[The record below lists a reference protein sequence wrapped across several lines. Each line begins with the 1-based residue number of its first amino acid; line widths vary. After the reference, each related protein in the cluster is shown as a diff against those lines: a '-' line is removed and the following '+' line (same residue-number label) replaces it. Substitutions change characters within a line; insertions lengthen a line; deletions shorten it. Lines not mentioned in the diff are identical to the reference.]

1 MSTKENLTKR
11 IIREYLLDEGLLR
24 KKASDARFEFG
35 FQFVYPPSTK
45 AFPMSVVKPKEKDF
59 IVISIGIQMSKQR
72 IDALSSLKGNK
83 KEEFFRDLKKFFILK
98 NVFFGI
104 DAQNFR
110 YEISEQIFLK
120 ESGKVSKNSFFRAIR
135 TIFNCAAYSNIIFEQ
150 YCSGKITTEEVPNIE
165 GKDFSLYT

>member
-1 MSTKENLTKR
+1 MSKKENLTKT
-11 IIREYLLDEGLLR
+11 IIRKYLLDEELLR
-24 KKASDARFEFG
+24 KKATDDRFEFG

-45 AFPMSVVKPKEKDF
+45 SFPMSVVKPKGKDF

-72 IDALSSLKGNK
+72 INALNSLENGK
-83 KEEFFRDLKKFFILK
+83 KENFFRDLRKFFILK

-120 ESGKVSKNSFFRAIR
+120 KNGDISKNSFYNAIR

-150 YCSGKITTEEVPNIE
+150 YCSGKITSEELPNLE
-165 GKDFSLYT
+165 GRDFSLYT

>member
-1 MSTKENLTKR
+1 MSAKEDLTKR
-11 IIREYLLDEGLLR
+11 IVRKYLLDEELLR
-24 KKASDARFEFG
+24 KKASDDRFEFG

-45 AFPMSVVKPKEKDF
+45 AFPMSVVKPKGKDF

-72 IDALSSLKGNK
+72 IDALESLKNNK
-83 KEEFFRDLKKFFILK
+83 KQEFFIELKKFFILK

-120 ESGKVSKNSFFRAIR
+120 EKGKVSKSTFYRAVR
-135 TIFNCAAYSNIIFEQ
+135 TVFNCAAYSNIIFEQ
-150 YCSGKITTEEVPNIE
+150 FCSGKITSEDFSNMG

>member
-1 MSTKENLTKR
+1 MSAKESLTKR
-11 IIREYLLDEGLLR
+11 IIRKYLLDEELLR
-24 KKASDARFEFG
+24 KKASDDRFEFG

-45 AFPMSVVKPKEKDF
+45 AFPMSVVKPKGKDF

-72 IDALSSLKGNK
+72 IDALNSIKNDK
-83 KEEFFRDLKKFFILK
+83 KQEFFTELKKFFIIK

-120 ESGKVSKNSFFRAIR
+120 ENGKVSKSAFYRAVR

-150 YCSGKITTEEVPNIE
+150 YCSGKITSEEFSNL
-165 GKDFSLYT
+165 GGTDFSLYT